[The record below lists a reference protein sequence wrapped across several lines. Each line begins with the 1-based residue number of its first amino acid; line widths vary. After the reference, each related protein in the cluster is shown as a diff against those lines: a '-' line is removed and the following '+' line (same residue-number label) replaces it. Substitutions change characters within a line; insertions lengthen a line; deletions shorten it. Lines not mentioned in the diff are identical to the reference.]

1 MNMVKRYEGWWMP
14 NPHGEGVVQ
23 VLSPVV
29 LASDYDAL
37 DAEMRLA
44 QSARD
49 YANNLLDKERPR
61 NAVIQEALC
70 KIIMEGKAYAGHNQL
85 EHCAQAMYDIAEAAI
100 KEAEMITNKRLEWLS
115 GRDYAA
121 SEAGQVAA
129 ELLTARARIAA
140 LESENAILRVAAGP
154 LVVAALE
161 TKGEGQ

>member
-1 MNMVKRYEGWWMP
+1 MT
-14 NPHGEGVVQ
+14 HQ
-23 VLSPVV
+23 
-29 LASDYDAL
+29 AF
-37 DAEMRLA
+37 
-44 QSARD
+44 RD
-49 YANNLLDKERPR
+49 DMNLLGCAACRR
-61 NAVIQEALC
+61 QRC
-70 KIIMEGKAYAGHNQL
+70 RSYAGHNQL

-161 TKGEGQ
+161 TKGEAT